1 MRASAVGSLPWPLS
15 LHHSSAR
22 DGTLLQGPALPQG
35 LPLPPWAGQRCQ
47 AASTPESCLGAM
59 MGRPARLILGALSQ
73 WAPQLPRE
81 EEQPRGQPQGL
92 TPHTT
97 QDDPKVNVAGGCS
110 TLLRPS
116 LHCTQGLG
124 RKPQSPQD
132 PGAIELFPD
141 SLQGCREAVGDG
153 LLYQRPARCLP
164 GLRSSAVMP
173 CPASLCGPLQGH
185 QGATAEPP
193 CLRTNKWI
201 TYEHKSEHSKFHS
214 SLIFEH
220 LFMPD
225 VAANTSGVC
234 CII

>member
-1 MRASAVGSLPWPLS
+1 MDRNKATFFSRVPGTTCREGSPAGLYGAPKKRQS
-15 LHHSSAR
+15 HGNAKQESRS
-22 DGTLLQGPALPQG
+22 GPD
-35 LPLPPWAGQRCQ
+35 
-47 AASTPESCLGAM
+47 SLGAM

-73 WAPQLPRE
+73 CAPQLPRE
-81 EEQPRGQPQGL
+81 EMQPRGKPQGL

-97 QDDPKVNVAGGCS
+97 QDNPKVNVARGGS

-116 LHCTQGLG
+116 LCCTQGLG

-132 PGAIELFPD
+132 PGATELFPD
-141 SLQGCREAVGDG
+141 SLQGCGEAVGDG
-153 LLYQRPARCLP
+153 LLSWRPTRCLP
-164 GLRSSAVMP
+164 GLRSSAVTP
-173 CPASLCGPLQGH
+173 WPASLCVPLQGH

-193 CLRTNKWI
+193 CLGTNKWI

-214 SLIFEH
+214 SLTFEH